1 MIRQTFVHFSSEI
14 HVRVDNIF
22 NAILLS
28 GIHVQ
33 KIGAFRSYISLLFI
47 LFISIDLVK
56 MHIQVVGSF
65 FVLSV
70 KNHHMI
76 RLARLQ
82 QTTVFKVRYIERISN
97 NSFAIG

>member
-14 HVRVDNIF
+14 RVDNIF

-65 FVLSV
+65 SVLSV

-76 RLARLQ
+76 RLARSQ
-82 QTTVFKVRYIERISN
+82 QTAVFKVRYIERISN